1 MWVMP
6 ESTLDWLDCTRG
18 LQENRTGSLVNILA
32 MWVNTLVKLGSTLV
46 RMDCTMGLLVLR
58 GKPGSIGGWR
68 ESTP

>member
-1 MWVMP
+1 MTL
-6 ESTLDWLDCTRG
+6 ESTLDWLDYTRG
-18 LQENRTGSLVNILA
+18 SQESRMGLLVNSLG
-32 MWVNTLVKLGSTLV
+32 MLVSTLVKLGSTLV